1 LTDTRNPHDLAMGKM
16 TRETENR
23 EKPNRWIWR
32 GLRCAIGS
40 GFVVYTVAGLR
51 AQTNGV
57 SSAPIEVRVDA
68 VNPSE
73 SLGFDHFLRVQ
84 SLVDSVTITGMSL
97 NRGDCGK
104 VNNINA
110 NIKFGQVRS
119 YPVIACS
126 PLKEITIST
135 DHGEWTFN
143 LSQ

>member
-1 LTDTRNPHDLAMGKM
+1 MAP
-16 TRETENR
+16 ETENR
-23 EKPNRWIWR
+23 EKTSNNWIR
-32 GLRCAIGS
+32 RVLLCAIGS
-40 GFVVYTVAGLR
+40 GLVVYAVGGLR
-51 AQTNGV
+51 AQTNDV
-57 SSAPIEVRVDA
+57 SMAPIKVRVDV

-104 VNNINA
+104 VNNMNA
-110 NIKFGQVRS
+110 NIKFGEVRS
-119 YPVIACS
+119 YPVIACN

-135 DHGEWTFN
+135 DRGAWTFN

>member
-1 LTDTRNPHDLAMGKM
+1 MM
-16 TRETENR
+16 RETEGR
-23 EKPNRWIWR
+23 EKTSNNWTWR
-32 GLRCAIGS
+32 ATLCAIGS
-40 GFVVYTVAGLR
+40 GFFVYAVGSLS
-51 AQTNGV
+51 AQTNDVG
-57 SSAPIEVRVDA
+57 SAPIEVRVDA

-73 SLGFDHFLRVQ
+73 YLGFDRFLRVQ

-97 NRGDCGK
+97 NRGDCGT

-119 YPVIACS
+119 YPVIACN

-143 LSQ
+143 LSR